1 MPTEEQLGQKRVEDD
16 SQQPVML
23 QAWLN
28 ESGTIASAT
37 DVWTSER
44 ALNRTRP
51 STNDAKIQQNNDKD
65 NYAAKAA

>member
-1 MPTEEQLGQKRVEDD
+1 MPTEEQLGRQRVADD

-23 QAWLN
+23 QSWLN

-44 ALNRTRP
+44 ALNRPRP
-51 STNDAKIQQNNDKD
+51 STNDTTIQHNNDKD
-65 NYAAKAA
+65 DYAAKAA